1 MFKKLMIAIC
11 VVSICAGG
19 GENIFA
25 QKKKNKKEA
34 VKTEAAAKDTSA
46 AAKKP
51 AKKGPVALDK
61 FVKPNAKVMKGLTTV
76 YKQEGKF
83 YINIPDSLLGRDI
96 RVVSRVSKSAEGIRG
111 SFSGYAGDIINSAML
126 HFEKGENNK
135 IYLKSRM
142 YRERSS
148 EVMPENVAN
157 SNYPAIVAAFDIKA
171 QSADKKDNVIDVTD
185 FLMSDS
191 EYIFFTKRDKKG
203 FKLGNVQKDK
213 SYIENVTTYPINTEF
228 KVVFT
233 YARTEGAPTATY
245 MLNSSFVLLPKEP
258 MVPRYKDQRVGY
270 FSVRF
275 IDFDKNPQR
284 VEHSEFIT
292 RWRLEPKP
300 EDMEKYKR
308 GELVEPAKPI
318 IYYIDPATPKEWV
331 PYLIAGVNDWQP
343 AFEKAGFKNAI
354 MAKVAPTPEEDPT
367 WSLEDA
373 RYSAIVYKPSDI
385 PNASG
390 PHVNDPRSGEIIE
403 SHINWYHNVML
414 LLRNWYFIQCSP
426 VDPAARKMTF
436 DTELMGQLVRF
447 VSSHEVGHTLGLRH
461 NFAGTSFFTAE
472 QLRDT
477 TFLRKHGHTTSI
489 MDYSRFNYVAQPGD
503 NIPQALLFPRI
514 NSYDEWAI
522 EWGYRRFPEIDDPEA
537 ELPMINEWIIEKT
550 KDDLY
555 KFGTES
561 NPSDPRLQSEDLG
574 ANQMET
580 NELGV
585 KNLKYIM
592 KHLVE
597 WTTEPNKG
605 YDNLKTLY
613 GEVLSQYKRYM
624 NHVARYIGGV
634 YGETKTV
641 EQPGANYIHVDKA
654 KQKEAIAFLKKH
666 LFEPQMWLVPNDV
679 LNKIVTRADSSIE
692 GTYSSV
698 LKNIMSRRVMLN
710 LVENELHNGKD
721 AYTLAD
727 LYKDM
732 NEVIFVPISSDVKKA
747 SYQRM
752 LQKVYVEAVISIYK
766 KESPMPRGGS
776 LKNDN
781 SDIISM
787 AYYQLSN
794 IKTLCEARAASGST
808 ANRAHYTY
816 LAKHIKETFDNPQ
829 IKK

>member
-11 VVSICAGG
+11 VISICAGG

-343 AFEKAGFKNAI
+343 AFEKAGFN
-354 MAKVAPTPEEDPT
+354 
-367 WSLEDA
+367 
-373 RYSAIVYKPSDI
+373 
-385 PNASG
+385 
-390 PHVNDPRSGEIIE
+390 
-403 SHINWYHNVML
+403 
-414 LLRNWYFIQCSP
+414 
-426 VDPAARKMTF
+426 
-436 DTELMGQLVRF
+436 
-447 VSSHEVGHTLGLRH
+447 
-461 NFAGTSFFTAE
+461 
-472 QLRDT
+472 
-477 TFLRKHGHTTSI
+477 
-489 MDYSRFNYVAQPGD
+489 
-503 NIPQALLFPRI
+503 
-514 NSYDEWAI
+514 
-522 EWGYRRFPEIDDPEA
+522 
-537 ELPMINEWIIEKT
+537 
-550 KDDLY
+550 
-555 KFGTES
+555 
-561 NPSDPRLQSEDLG
+561 
-574 ANQMET
+574 
-580 NELGV
+580 
-585 KNLKYIM
+585 
-592 KHLVE
+592 
-597 WTTEPNKG
+597 
-605 YDNLKTLY
+605 
-613 GEVLSQYKRYM
+613 
-624 NHVARYIGGV
+624 
-634 YGETKTV
+634 
-641 EQPGANYIHVDKA
+641 
-654 KQKEAIAFLKKH
+654 
-666 LFEPQMWLVPNDV
+666 
-679 LNKIVTRADSSIE
+679 
-692 GTYSSV
+692 
-698 LKNIMSRRVMLN
+698 
-710 LVENELHNGKD
+710 
-721 AYTLAD
+721 
-727 LYKDM
+727 
-732 NEVIFVPISSDVKKA
+732 
-747 SYQRM
+747 
-752 LQKVYVEAVISIYK
+752 
-766 KESPMPRGGS
+766 
-776 LKNDN
+776 
-781 SDIISM
+781 
-787 AYYQLSN
+787 
-794 IKTLCEARAASGST
+794 
-808 ANRAHYTY
+808 
-816 LAKHIKETFDNPQ
+816 
-829 IKK
+829 